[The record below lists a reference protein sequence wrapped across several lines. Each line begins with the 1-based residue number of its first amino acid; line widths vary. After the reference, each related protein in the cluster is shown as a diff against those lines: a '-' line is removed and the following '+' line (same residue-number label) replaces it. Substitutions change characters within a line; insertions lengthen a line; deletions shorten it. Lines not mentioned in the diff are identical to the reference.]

1 MQQERE
7 VPEVQA
13 VVAAARPHRL
23 RPVQVQEEPAAPV
36 VLVAAERPSPIQ
48 APRMPVVLVAPVA
61 PVAPVALLL
70 PALALVLV
78 VLAVVAAAV
87 LGSRTRAPARPRL
100 LSFPRLKAKAAVEN
114 RILVLPL
121 VPRSLPETNPQP
133 HLVP

>member
-61 PVAPVALLL
+61 LLL
-70 PALALVLV
+70 PALVLVLV

-121 VPRSLPETNPQP
+121 VPRSLRGTDPQP